1 MNEQNIN
8 KIIGVAP
15 ISKQIGQTVR
25 CTFIYTQ
32 NKKSKEVN
40 WIDFQ
45 G

>member
-8 KIIGVAP
+8 KTIGVAP
-15 ISKQIGQTVR
+15 VSKQIGQTVW
-25 CTFIYTQ
+25 CTFNYPQ
-32 NKKSKEVN
+32 NKKSEEVN